1 MSADT
6 LQTVSPQA
14 VPSKTVFHLPGGAGR
29 RVLGNRRLMA
39 ASLVVT
45 TLVLVAV
52 AVAGHLVGDATAATD
67 FAAKNLAPCF
77 AHPFGTDWM
86 GRDMLLRTLVGL
98 STSIFVGLLAA
109 VASSLIALL
118 LATVAAF
125 GGPRADA
132 AVSWLIDL
140 IMGIPHI
147 VLLILISYAL
157 GKGFWGVTVGLA
169 VTHWPSLARVLRAEI
184 LQCRSEPFMAVS
196 EHLGVGRVRLALTHM
211 LPYVLPQLLIGTV
224 LTFPHAILHEASL
237 TFLGFGLSPD
247 EPAIGV
253 ILSESMGYL
262 SAGSWWLALFPGLAL
277 VACVALFACLG
288 DAVRRL
294 VDARTA
300 QE

>member
-1 MSADT
+1 MFADT
-6 LQTVSPQA
+6 LQTVSSEA
-14 VPSKTVFHLPGGAGR
+14 TLSKMVFHLPGGAGR
-29 RVLGNRRLMA
+29 RALGNRRMMV
-39 ASLVVT
+39 ASLAVT
-45 TLVLVAV
+45 ALVLVVV
-52 AVAGHLVGDATAATD
+52 AVAGHLAGDAATATD

-118 LATVAAF
+118 LAAVAAF

-157 GKGFWGVTVGLA
+157 GRGFWGVTVGLA

-184 LQCRSEPFMAVS
+184 LQCRSQPFMAVS
-196 EHLGVGRVRLALTHM
+196 ERLGVGRVRLALTHM
-211 LPYVLPQLLIGTV
+211 LPYVLPQLLIGAV

-294 VDARTA
+294 FDARTA